1 MSAHLDDKQLQMA
14 AEGLL
19 DKPLLEQAREHLQG
33 CERCRQAVAN
43 YQALFSQL
51 NAVPLVEAPSALAD
65 AVIAAYERSTEPIA
79 NLWSDRKLLLA
90 FALANVVL
98 VLTILWTIGV
108 QGPVNLLTS
117 WAVGL
122 KELVI
127 AAIYMLP
134 AVEAVWTAM
143 SHGGIIFVL
152 ALAALLVAIVAAL
165 RQTMKFTE
173 ETS

>member
-14 AEGLL
+14 AEGHP
-19 DKPLLEQAREHLQG
+19 DKPLLARVQEHLEG
-33 CERCRQAVAN
+33 CERCRQAVVS

-51 NAVPLVEAPSALAD
+51 NAVPLVEAPAALAD
-65 AVIAAYERSTEPIA
+65 AVIAAYERSAEPIA

-98 VLTILWTIGV
+98 GLTILWTIGV
-108 QGPVNLLTS
+108 QGPVTLLTG

-127 AAIYMLP
+127 TTIYMIP
-134 AVEAVWTAM
+134 AIEAVWTAM
-143 SHGGIIFVL
+143 AHGGIVFVL
-152 ALAALLVAIVAAL
+152 ALAALLVAVVAAL